1 MNSTNFIIDNT
12 TMNMLSAF
20 IPSGECWGEYSTII
34 LGILLFI
41 SEAMPFIKAKSKC
54 NEVADEEQRAR
65 YIKRHT
71 NTRENHNDYKSAG
84 SLSRYILWGSSTSRS
99 ANISAYKKRFGLS

>member
-54 NEVADEEQRAR
+54 NEVADEEQRTIERKDSIMTEANGLAHILMAV
-65 YIKRHT
+65 YEKSK
-71 NTRENHNDYKSAG
+71 YK
-84 SLSRYILWGSSTSRS
+84 
-99 ANISAYKKRFGLS
+99 

>member
-1 MNSTNFIIDNT
+1 MNATNFIIDNT

-34 LGILLFI
+34 LGILLFV

-54 NEVADEEQRAR
+54 NEVADEEQRTIERKDSIMTEANGLAHILLAV
-65 YIKRHT
+65 Y
-71 NTRENHNDYKSAG
+71 EKS
-84 SLSRYILWGSSTSRS
+84 
-99 ANISAYKKRFGLS
+99 KKK

>member
-1 MNSTNFIIDNT
+1 
-12 TMNMLSAF
+12 MNMLSAF

-54 NEVADEEQRAR
+54 NEVADEEQRTIERKDSIMTEANGLAHILMAV
-65 YIKRHT
+65 Y
-71 NTRENHNDYKSAG
+71 EKS
-84 SLSRYILWGSSTSRS
+84 
-99 ANISAYKKRFGLS
+99 KKK

>member
-54 NEVADEEQRAR
+54 NEVVDKESKIQAEQ
-65 YIKRHT
+65 IKRKNSIMTEANGLAHILMAVY
-71 NTRENHNDYKSAG
+71 EKSKYK
-84 SLSRYILWGSSTSRS
+84 
-99 ANISAYKKRFGLS
+99 

>member
-54 NEVADEEQRAR
+54 NEVADEEQRTIERKDSIMTEANGLAHILMAV
-65 YIKRHT
+65 Y
-71 NTRENHNDYKSAG
+71 EKS
-84 SLSRYILWGSSTSRS
+84 
-99 ANISAYKKRFGLS
+99 KKK